1 MGAMRAWYSC
11 SSRNE
16 LRKTWETR
24 MDSHHCRLPLDRVW
38 HTPLSGHC
46 SKVSLCGN
54 LESCSRPWTWNAD
67 SPRLVALSILQW
79 IVNIRL
85 VLLARL
91 TLIWYLA
98 CGSGSSHKYNC
109 CPHPSA
115 KI

>member
-16 LRKTWETR
+16 LRKTTKTR
-24 MDSHHCRLPLDRVW
+24 MDSHHCRLPLDRVR

-67 SPRLVALSILQW
+67 SPRLLALSILQYVDGEDKAGSVSLTHSH
-79 IVNIRL
+79 I
-85 VLLARL
+85 ARG
-91 TLIWYLA
+91 T
-98 CGSGSSHKYNC
+98 
-109 CPHPSA
+109 
-115 KI
+115 